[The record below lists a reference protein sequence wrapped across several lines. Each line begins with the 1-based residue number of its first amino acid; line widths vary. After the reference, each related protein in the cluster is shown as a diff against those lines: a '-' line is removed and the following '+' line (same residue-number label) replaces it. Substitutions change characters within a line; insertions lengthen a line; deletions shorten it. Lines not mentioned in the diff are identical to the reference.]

1 MVLADDPELRDAD
14 ADDIVLLRDI
24 SLDHNGILHR
34 DVPELSRGGSS
45 VSKSGKTV
53 RINSSPLSRRI
64 RHFSDNLAL
73 MHSSFSS
80 RTSSAPDSAEPEDE
94 QTHFKAF
101 KNILGKAF
109 RFCFAADSFENDWGK
124 LRFMRF
130 YAAAEDLFLLN
141 ACCSGLSVFGI
152 IVCLFFRT
160 PKAGSR
166 PARASCATFST
177 DVACCVHA
185 GWIFIAQIVV
195 FFLSLGF
202 LHGVRKWNLLSPE
215 VPSHTFLIR
224 CPALTR

>member
-80 RTSSAPDSAEPEDE
+80 RTSSAPDAAEPEDE
-94 QTHFKAF
+94 QTHFNAF

-109 RFCFAADSFENDWGK
+109 RFCS
-124 LRFMRF
+124 
-130 YAAAEDLFLLN
+130 
-141 ACCSGLSVFGI
+141 
-152 IVCLFFRT
+152 
-160 PKAGSR
+160 
-166 PARASCATFST
+166 
-177 DVACCVHA
+177 
-185 GWIFIAQIVV
+185 
-195 FFLSLGF
+195 
-202 LHGVRKWNLLSPE
+202 
-215 VPSHTFLIR
+215 
-224 CPALTR
+224 